1 MVKNMKQVTKMLE
14 HVNKDMNASEL
25 AKVMEKFEQVCF
37 KEFFPIYPKQKIQFI
52 FFSHSKILMLKI
64 K

>member
-25 AKVMEKFEQVCF
+25 AKVMEKFEQVS
-37 KEFFPIYPKQKIQFI
+37 FFPFAPKKIQFI
-52 FFSHSKILMLKI
+52 VFFSHSKILMLKI